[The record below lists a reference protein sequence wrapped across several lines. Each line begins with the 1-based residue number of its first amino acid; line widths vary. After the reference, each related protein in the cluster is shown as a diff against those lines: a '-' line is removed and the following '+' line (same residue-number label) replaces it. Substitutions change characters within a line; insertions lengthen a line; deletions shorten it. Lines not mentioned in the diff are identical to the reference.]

1 MRYVG
6 RVVGPRRFPK
16 PIINLP
22 ASNVLPGGKMDGL
35 RCTSIARC
43 LYFAALTFATPFQP
57 LRAQSAAPD
66 SQSQITGTPIPLTH
80 PNSNP
85 NPLAGNAAAQRTVT
99 ATKRWLA
106 GTMSTP
112 GMSAQLR
119 EISRANVKGKLEV
132 QYHIFVTGAPK
143 DPTYTLVDWPPNHP
157 DPAPSIAGL
166 SIMEGGLVVC
176 AGRATDQCS
185 HPDRPE
191 RKDVPVKLVFYP
203 LDGEIY
209 RLALVSQ
216 DQKAKIFFVVI
227 PAPIQATD
235 NGCTLEVV
243 SLRLKNELV
252 LIRAKGFQPNEAVG
266 FESTSYEQTHT
277 LSDQADANGEYQLPM
292 QPFVAGKSGGATE
305 IKLAGAK
312 CALALKFQWGN

>member
-1 MRYVG
+1 MPDGV
-6 RVVGPRRFPK
+6 RRIL
-16 PIINLP
+16 II
-22 ASNVLPGGKMDGL
+22 V
-35 RCTSIARC
+35 C
-43 LYFAALTFATPFQP
+43 LYFATLTSSTLKSPGAQHGAPD
-57 LRAQSAAPD
+57 AQSQSTGAGDTSTQQD
-66 SQSQITGTPIPLTH
+66 SDRD
-80 PNSNP
+80 
-85 NPLAGNAAAQRTVT
+85 PLAGNAAAQRTVT

-119 EISRANVKGKLEV
+119 EISRGNVKGRLEV

-143 DPTYTLVDWPPNHP
+143 DQTYTLVDWPPNAP
-157 DPAPSIAGL
+157 DPSPSIAGL
-166 SIMEGGLVVC
+166 SVLEDGLVVC

-185 HPDRPE
+185 NPDKPE
-191 RKDVPVKLVFYP
+191 KKDAPVKLVFYP

-216 DQKAKIFFVVI
+216 DQKTKVFLAVI

-252 LIRAKGFQPNEAVG
+252 LIRGKGFQPNESIV
-266 FESTSYEQTHT
+266 FQFNSHEQTQPREG
-277 LSDQADANGEYQLPM
+277 SDKADANGEYQLPL
-292 QPFVAGKSGGATE
+292 QPFVKGQDRGTTE
-305 IKLAGAK
+305 IKLQGAK
-312 CALALKFQWGN
+312 CAPILRFQWGN

>member
-1 MRYVG
+1 
-6 RVVGPRRFPK
+6 
-16 PIINLP
+16 
-22 ASNVLPGGKMDGL
+22 MDGIL
-35 RCTSIARC
+35 WTYIAGC
-43 LYFAALTFATPFQP
+43 LYFAALTFATPCQP
-57 LRAQSAAPD
+57 VRAQSAAPD
-66 SQSQITGTPIPLTH
+66 SQSQSTANAGPATL

-85 NPLAGNAAAQRTVT
+85 DPLAGNAAAQRTVT

-112 GMSAQLR
+112 GMSAQLK
-119 EISRANVKGKLEV
+119 EISKGQVKGKLEV

-143 DPTYTLVDWPPNHP
+143 DQNYTLVDWPPNVP
-157 DPAPSIAGL
+157 DPLTSIAGL
-166 SIMEGGLVVC
+166 SILDDGLVVC

-185 HPDRPE
+185 HPDKPG
-191 RKDVPVKLVFYP
+191 KTDAPVKLVFYP

-216 DQKAKIFFVVI
+216 DQKAKIFFAVI

-235 NGCTLEVV
+235 NGCTFEVV

-252 LIRAKGFQPNEAVG
+252 LIRGKGFQPNESVG

-277 LSDQADANGEYQLPM
+277 LSDQVDANGEYQLPM
-292 QPFVAGKSGGATE
+292 QPFVAGKSGGTTE
-305 IKLAGAK
+305 VKLSGAQ
-312 CALALKFQWGN
+312 CAPVLKFQWGN

>member
-1 MRYVG
+1 M
-6 RVVGPRRFPK
+6 
-16 PIINLP
+16 LH
-22 ASNVLPGGKMDGL
+22 GL
-35 RCTSIARC
+35 RWTLIGAY
-43 LYFAALTFATPFQP
+43 LYFATLTLGLPFLQ
-57 LRAQSAAPD
+57 RNSQSASD
-66 SQSQITGTPIPLTH
+66 SQSQSTGTPNPLTQQ
-80 PNSNP
+80 NSSP
-85 NPLAGNAAAQRTVT
+85 DPLAGNAAAQRTVT

-106 GTMSTP
+106 GTMSSP

-119 EISRANVKGKLEV
+119 EISRGQVKGKLEV

-143 DPTYTLVDWPPNHP
+143 DQNYTLVDWPPNYP

-166 SIMEGGLVVC
+166 SILDDGLVVC
-176 AGRATDQCS
+176 AGRSTDQCS
-185 HPDRPE
+185 HPDKPE
-191 RKDVPVKLVFYP
+191 KKDAPLKLVFYP

-216 DQKAKIFFVVI
+216 DQNAKIFFAVI

-252 LIRAKGFQPNEAVG
+252 LIRGKGLQPNESVG

-277 LSDQADANGEYQLPM
+277 FTDQVDTNGQYQLPM
-292 QPFVAGKSGGATE
+292 QPFLTGKPGGTTE
-305 IKLAGAK
+305 IKLSGAK
-312 CALALKFQWGN
+312 CAPVLKFRWGN

>member
-1 MRYVG
+1 
-6 RVVGPRRFPK
+6 
-16 PIINLP
+16 
-22 ASNVLPGGKMDGL
+22 MDGL
-35 RCTSIARC
+35 RWTSIAGC
-43 LYFAALTFATPFQP
+43 LYFAALTFATPFRP
-57 LRAQSAAPD
+57 ARAQSAAPD
-66 SQSQITGTPIPLTH
+66 AQSQSTATPSPVTQ

-85 NPLAGNAAAQRTVT
+85 DPLAGNAAAQRTVT

-143 DPTYTLVDWPPNHP
+143 DPTYTLVDWPPNYP

-166 SIMEGGLVVC
+166 SILEDGLVVC

-185 HPDRPE
+185 HPDKPG
-191 RKDVPVKLVFYP
+191 KTDAPVKLVFYP

-216 DQKAKIFFVVI
+216 DQKTKIFFAVI
-227 PAPIQATD
+227 PAPVQATD

-243 SLRLKNELV
+243 SLRLKNALV
-252 LIRAKGFQPNEAVG
+252 LILGKGFHPGESVG

-277 LSDQADANGEYQLPM
+277 LTDQVDANGEYQLPM
-292 QPFVAGKSGGATE
+292 QPLVAGKSGGTTE
-305 IKLAGAK
+305 IKLSGAK
-312 CALALKFQWGN
+312 CAPVLKFQWGN

>member
-1 MRYVG
+1 M
-6 RVVGPRRFPK
+6 
-16 PIINLP
+16 LH
-22 ASNVLPGGKMDGL
+22 GL
-35 RCTSIARC
+35 RWTSIAAY
-43 LYFAALTFATPFQP
+43 LYFATLTLGVPFLQ
-57 LRAQSAAPD
+57 RNSQSVSD
-66 SQSQITGTPIPLTH
+66 SQFQSTGTLTPLTQQ
-80 PNSNP
+80 NSSP
-85 NPLAGNAAAQRTVT
+85 DPLAGNAAAQRTVT

-119 EISRANVKGKLEV
+119 EISRGQVNGKLEV
-132 QYHIFVTGAPK
+132 QYHIFVTGVPK
-143 DPTYTLVDWPPNHP
+143 DQNYTLVDWPPNHP

-166 SIMEGGLVVC
+166 SILDDGLVVC

-185 HPDRPE
+185 HPNKPE
-191 RKDVPVKLVFYP
+191 KKDAPLKLVFYP

-216 DQKAKIFFVVI
+216 DQNAKIFFAVI

-252 LIRAKGFQPNEAVG
+252 LIRGKGFQPNESVG

-277 LSDQADANGEYQLPM
+277 LTEQVDTNGEYQLPM
-292 QPFVAGKSGGATE
+292 QPFLAGKSGGTTE
-305 IKLAGAK
+305 IKLSGAK
-312 CALALKFQWGN
+312 CAPVLKFQWGN

>member
-1 MRYVG
+1 M
-6 RVVGPRRFPK
+6 
-16 PIINLP
+16 N
-22 ASNVLPGGKMDGL
+22 GL
-35 RCTSIARC
+35 RWTSIAGC
-43 LYFAALTFATPFQP
+43 LYFAALTFATPFP
-57 LRAQSAAPD
+57 PVRAQSAAPN
-66 SQSQITGTPIPLTH
+66 SQPQSTASASPATL

-85 NPLAGNAAAQRTVT
+85 DPLAGNAAAQRTVT

-143 DPTYTLVDWPPNHP
+143 DPTYTLVDWPPNYP

-166 SIMEGGLVVC
+166 SILDDGLVVC

-185 HPDRPE
+185 HPDKPG
-191 RKDVPVKLVFYP
+191 KTDVPVKLVFYP

-216 DQKAKIFFVVI
+216 DQKVKVFLAVI

-243 SLRLKNELV
+243 SLRLKNQLV
-252 LIRAKGFQPNEAVG
+252 LIRGKGFQPKESVG

-277 LSDQADANGEYQLPM
+277 LTDQVDANGEYQLPM
-292 QPFVAGKSGGATE
+292 QPFVAGKSGGTTE
-305 IKLAGAK
+305 IKLSGAK
-312 CALALKFQWGN
+312 CAPALTFKWGN